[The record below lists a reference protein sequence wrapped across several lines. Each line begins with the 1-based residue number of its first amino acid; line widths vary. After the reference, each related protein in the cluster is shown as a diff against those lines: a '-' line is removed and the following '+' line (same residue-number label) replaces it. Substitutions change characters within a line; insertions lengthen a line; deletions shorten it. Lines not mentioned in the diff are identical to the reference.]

1 VAGVVVGELY
11 GIHSTAKCFSPI
23 GAGDSC
29 TGNDSISNSKSGS
42 PPLEPLRDIRGVLNC
57 GVLGGKRERSD
68 DENSVVG
75 VIFK

>member
-23 GAGDSC
+23 
-29 TGNDSISNSKSGS
+29 
-42 PPLEPLRDIRGVLNC
+42 EPLRDIRGVLNC

-68 DENSVVG
+68 DENGVVG
-75 VIFK
+75 AIFK